1 MRSRIKTA
9 LGIAAL
15 SLMLAAP
22 AYAHAETANGG
33 NGGLGN
39 GMGTPSNGSNVRAQN
54 VDRTNGHE
62 ISVYGTGT
70 GSQFRSVNPGAPG
83 TTNINNGYGYGNRT
97 SADGAYRA
105 AATNSGRGIG
115 WGWLGLL
122 GLFGLFGI
130 RNRNPQRNR

>member
-1 MRSRIKTA
+1 MRSRIKTG

-22 AYAHAETANGG
+22 AYAHTGTANGG
-33 NGGLGN
+33 NGGLGS
-39 GMGTPSNGSNVRAQN
+39 GMGTPSNGSNVRAQS

-70 GSQFRSVNPGAPG
+70 GSQFRNVNPGNPG
-83 TTNINNGYGYGNRT
+83 AAYVGNGYGNGNRT
-97 SADGAYRA
+97 TADGTYRT

-122 GLFGLFGI
+122 GLFGLVGI